1 MPQILLCKEAD
12 DELDELYDTDE
23 DAAAMFDLL
32 IEELSQDQRMLDRL
46 CVPANHYK
54 YAPPFDV
61 GLFIE
66 ARKLGKNIYR
76 VKVRRDD
83 GSLVPWRMFLGFHA
97 QKDTYYVLA
106 VTDREFSYDT
116 NHPSFRSMLDR
127 YDQAGIP
134 DYR

>member
-1 MPQILLCKEAD
+1 MPQILLCKEAEN
-12 DELDELYDTDE
+12 ELDELYETDE

-32 IEELSQDQRMLDRL
+32 IEELSQDQQMLDRL
-46 CVPANHYK
+46 CLPANHYK

-61 GLFIE
+61 DRFVE
-66 ARKLGKNIYR
+66 AQRQGKNIYR
-76 VKVRRDD
+76 VKVRRGD
-83 GSLVPWRMFLGFHA
+83 GSLVPWRMLLGFHA

-116 NHPSFRSMLDR
+116 NQPAFRSLLVR
-127 YDQAGIP
+127 YEQAGIP